1 MKKLWFVEAGPDS
14 RHPIN
19 TAIFPKYREA
29 LDAFNASHDKAKRL
43 GAVTFPA
50 PFVTGQRVVLREV
63 FA

>member
-19 TAIFPKYREA
+19 TEIFQRYRAA
-29 LDAFNASHDKAKRL
+29 LTAFNDSRDKAKRL
-43 GAVTFPA
+43 GEVIYVD
-50 PFVTGQRVVLREV
+50 PFMPGRRVVLREV